1 MDFVGAYHPPT
12 LLLVRQ
18 ALNVIRCMMYRMR
31 TKKST
36 SNSHLQEEKEEITE
50 NISNDYAENIVNETE
65 QPVTEDNESTLMNSD
80 ASLSTLSEQSPIT
93 DLTNLEIQDIEGVGP
108 TTAKKLREAGIFSVM
123 DLAVAGVED
132 LAVDINASKESA
144 ASFIMAA
151 QKLLRES
158 DVLNKEFITAD
169 TALKKRRSLL
179 RCSTGSSMLDDLF
192 LGGIETQAVTELYGE
207 FGSGKSQICHT
218 MCITAGQPTELGGL
232 NSGVIYIDTEGTF
245 RPERLEQISSNRNID
260 PVQALQNV
268 AVCKVYNSAHLELIV
283 KNLGKY
289 IDDYKAKL
297 VIVDSIISLHRAE
310 FSGRGTLA
318 DRQQRLNSIMHKLL
332 RISEIYNIAIIVTN
346 QVQSAPDTFFGDPT
360 RPTGGNVIG
369 HASTYRVYL
378 RKSGENR
385 VAKMI
390 DSPYHPYS
398 EVRFTV
404 NEKGADNL
412 DESKKSKK

>member
-1 MDFVGAYHPPT
+1 
-12 LLLVRQ
+12 
-18 ALNVIRCMMYRMR
+18 MR
-31 TKKST
+31 NKKST
-36 SNSHLQEEKEEITE
+36 YSTSDIEESKKGNSENIADDSTDDIVDKEEESLELEKVEEKENTVMNNNTE
-50 NISNDYAENIVNETE
+50 T
-65 QPVTEDNESTLMNSD
+65 
-80 ASLSTLSEQSPIT
+80 SLTTVSEQSQIN
-93 DLTNLEIQDIEGVGP
+93 DLTNLEIQDIEGIGP

-132 LAVDINASKESA
+132 LAVDINASKDSA

-158 DVLNKEFITAD
+158 DVLEKEFITAD

-218 MCITAGQPTELGGL
+218 MCITAGQPVESGGL

-245 RPERLEQISSNRNID
+245 RPERLEQISSSRNID
-260 PVQALQNV
+260 PVRALQNV

-297 VIVDSIISLHRAE
+297 VVVDSIISLHRAE

-360 RPTGGNVIG
+360 KPTGGNVIG

-385 VAKMI
+385 IAKMI

-398 EVRFTV
+398 EVRFTI
-404 NEKGADNL
+404 NEKGTDNM
-412 DESKKSKK
+412 DEGKKSKKE